1 MTSSKKYIK
10 KDQIQHIIDRS
21 EMYVGSKTLKKSIEY
36 VAEKVT
42 DKFEIVKK
50 EIVVSPAIIR
60 VFIEAL
66 SNAVDNYERSK
77 STSIKCTKI
86 KVTIDRETGLT
97 SVWNDG
103 DVIPIEINEE
113 NQCYNHSLIFG
124 HLLTGSNYDDE
135 EDRVTSGRFGVGIK
149 ALNIFSSQF
158 TVEGLD
164 PDNGKSLKQTWTN
177 NMRVTE
183 GPVIKSSKIKK
194 GYTQISWIP
203 DFPLFKI
210 EKYTDD
216 ILSLYT
222 RYIIDVAMLT
232 KVNVYINDELLPVN
246 SLQSYSLLY
255 SSPTDESIAI
265 KIPNSEVVLTTSE
278 EGFQDISFVNGIST
292 KLGGVHVD
300 VWSEAIFRPIV
311 DKFNNTKTTKASQTK
326 PKINI
331 NDVKQF
337 FKLFVNSSVI
347 RPEFD
352 SQSKNRLESPSVE
365 ADVRKTQIDKI
376 CKWSVMG
383 KIEDIIRSK
392 EFSVLKKSEGKRKRI
407 VKVEG
412 LDHANLA
419 GSKNSSECTL
429 IICEGLSAKTY
440 AVAGIQK
447 GVYGKAGR
455 DWFGIYPL
463 TGKLMNVRNFSP
475 TSIAS
480 NKVITN
486 LIQTIGLKYDTDYLN
501 ETNFNSLNYGNV
513 MVMTDADVDGC
524 HIEGLLLNFFHYLFP
539 TLLQREKPF
548 LVSMKTPIV
557 RVFNPKGDILFYDE
571 KRFQRWFSEQT
582 KKVKTK
588 YYKGLGTTRPEDV
601 HDTFGLKMVEYVK
614 DDDVD
619 INMSKVFNRKEAD
632 TRKEWLS
639 DYSVDNNTFSLDDQ
653 AEISQ
658 MQLSSFINGEL
669 IKFSIAD
676 CGRSIP
682 NFIDGLKESQRK
694 ILYAVK
700 KRNLRYSGQSLK
712 VAQLSGYTAE
722 HSNYHHGEQNLCD
735 TIVGLANEFP
745 GTNNIPLLYRD
756 GMFGTRLEG
765 GSDSASPRYIYT
777 KMEYLTEYL
786 FREEDEPL
794 LTQVN
799 DDGDLVQPEFYV
811 PILPMILVNGCNAG
825 IGTGWSCN
833 IPCFNPL
840 EIIEGIRDWLDKNTE
855 QDTGERKE
863 NVSVLPNMIPWYRG
877 FKGTIEADESKVKR
891 YITKG
896 IIQETK
902 DGSFEV
908 SELPINMW
916 TNKFK
921 EMCEDLQEEKKLKT
935 MKNYSTPNEV
945 NFIITNGNEFE
956 CSMETLK
963 LHSYL
968 YTSNMVLFD
977 DKNKIKKYD
986 SFHEILN
993 NFCVIRYRYYHL
1005 RKEYQLRQLE
1015 IELKMLQNKE
1025 RFISEVMDD
1034 TLDIMKKKES
1044 VIIQNLKERNYDEDL
1059 KRENGGYEY
1068 LLGMQVRSF
1077 TEEKVNALRNE
1088 IQILTDK
1095 INTLKI
1101 TTEKQLWIN
1110 DLEEFQVKYDEWLV
1124 IINEAEKPKGKKKES
1139 QIKRRVTK
1147 KVAEQTS
1154 PKLKLQ
1160 IIKKVAEQTSPKPK
1174 LQITKK
1180 VTGQTS
1186 PKPKLQI
1193 TKKVKSNE

>member
-1 MTSSKKYIK
+1 MASSKKYIK
-10 KDQIQHIIDRS
+10 KDPIEHIMLRPD
-21 EMYVGSKTLKKSIEY
+21 MYIGSTTVKKTTEY
-36 VAEKVT
+36 VAEKVVVENSPT
-42 DKFEIVKK
+42 TYKINKK
-50 EIVVSPAIIR
+50 EIAISSGIVR
-60 VFIEAL
+60 VFIEAI
-66 SNAVDNYERSK
+66 SNAVDNVERSK
-77 STSIKCTKI
+77 NTKTKCTKI
-86 KVTIDRETGLT
+86 KVNIDKETGLT

-103 DVIPIEINEE
+103 DIIPIEINDE

-124 HLLTGSNYDDE
+124 HLLTGSNYDDT
-135 EDRVTSGRFGVGIK
+135 EDRFTSGKNGLGVK
-149 ALNIFSSQF
+149 LLNVFSKHFS
-158 TVEGLD
+158 VEGLD
-164 PDNGKSLKQTWTN
+164 PHNGKTLKQIWTN
-177 NMRVTE
+177 NMRTTE
-183 GPVIKSSKIKK
+183 GPVVQNTKMKK

-203 DFPLFKI
+203 DFTLFKI

-222 RYIIDVAMLT
+222 RYIIDIAMLT
-232 KVNVYINDELLPVN
+232 KVSVYINDEILPIN
-246 SLQSYSLLY
+246 NLQTYATLY
-255 SSPTDESIAI
+255 QSEDLSPEEMIAI
-265 KIPNSEVVLTTSE
+265 KIPNSEVVLTTSDD
-278 EGFQDISFVNGIST
+278 GFQDISFVNGIST

-300 VWSEAIFRPIV
+300 AWSEAIFRPIV
-311 DKFNNTKTTKASQTK
+311 DKFNASKTKSSQTK

-337 FKLFVNSSVI
+337 FKLFVNSTVI

-352 SQSKNRLESPSVE
+352 GQSKNRLESPSVE
-365 ADVRKTQIDKI
+365 ADIRKTHIDKI
-376 CKWSVMG
+376 CKWSVIS

-392 EFSVLKKSEGKRKRI
+392 EFSVLKKSESKRKRI
-407 VKVEG
+407 VKVDG

-419 GSKNSSECTL
+419 GSKNSNDCTL

-501 ETNFNSLNYGNV
+501 DTNFNSLNYGKI

-539 TLLQREKPF
+539 TLLQREQPF

-557 RVFNPKGDILFYDE
+557 RVFNPRGDILFYDE
-571 KRFQRWFSEQT
+571 KRFQKWFSEQT

-601 HDTFGLKMVEYVK
+601 PDTFGLKMVEYIK
-614 DDDVD
+614 DNDVD
-619 INMSKVFNRKEAD
+619 MNMSKVFNRKESD
-632 TRKEWLS
+632 TRKEWLAE
-639 DYSVDNNTFSLDDQ
+639 YSEDNNNFSLDDQ
-653 AEISQ
+653 GEISQ
-658 MQLSSFINGEL
+658 MHLSSFINGEL

-694 ILYAVK
+694 IMYAVK

-765 GSDSASPRYIYT
+765 GADAASPRYIYT
-777 KMEYLTEYL
+777 KMEYLTEYI

-833 IPCFNPL
+833 IPCFNPM
-840 EIIEGIRDWLDKNTE
+840 EIIDGIKDWLDNNTE
-855 QDTGERKE
+855 PDSGERKE
-863 NVSVLPNMIPWYRG
+863 NLSVLPTMVPWYRG
-877 FKGTIEADESKVKR
+877 FKGTIEADESKCKR

-902 DGSFEV
+902 DGCFEV

-921 EMCEDLQEEKKLKT
+921 ELCEDLQEEKKLKT

-945 NFIITNGNEFE
+945 KFIITSSNEFE
-956 CSMETLK
+956 CSLEKLK

-977 DKNKIKKYD
+977 DKNKIRKYD
-986 SFHEILN
+986 SVYEILN
-993 NFCVIRYRYYHL
+993 KFCVVRYRYYHL
-1005 RKEYQLRQLE
+1005 RKEYQLRQLG
-1015 IELKMLQNKE
+1015 IELKMLENKE

-1034 TLDIMKKKES
+1034 TLDIMKQKEA
-1044 VIIQNLKERNYDEDL
+1044 VIVQNLKDRNYDEDL

-1077 TEEKVNALRNE
+1077 TEEKVNTLRNE
-1088 IQILTDK
+1088 IQILIDK
-1095 INTLKI
+1095 INILRN
-1101 TTEKQLWIN
+1101 TTEKQLWMN
-1110 DLEEFQVKYDEWLV
+1110 DLDEFKIKYNEWLL
-1124 IINEAEKPKGKKKES
+1124 IMSEAETPKGQKGSKGKKKVEANE
-1139 QIKRRVTK
+1139 QPKRRITK
-1147 KVAEQTS
+1147 KIVEVTVESKPVA
-1154 PKLKLQ
+1154 KLK
-1160 IIKKVAEQTSPKPK
+1160 IIKKVKRTED
-1174 LQITKK
+1174 
-1180 VTGQTS
+1180 
-1186 PKPKLQI
+1186 
-1193 TKKVKSNE
+1193 

>member
-1 MTSSKKYIK
+1 MATTSKIKYVKKNPIEHIMIRPDMYI
-10 KDQIQHIIDRS
+10 
-21 EMYVGSKTLKKSIEY
+21 GSVTLKKTLEY
-36 VAEKVT
+36 VA
-42 DKFEIVKK
+42 DKEEAGPYKIYKK
-50 EIVVSPAIIR
+50 EIVISPGIIR
-60 VFIEAL
+60 IFIEAI
-66 SNAVDNYERSK
+66 SNAIDNFQRSK
-77 STSIKCTKI
+77 NTSTKCTKI
-86 KVTIDRETGLT
+86 KVTIDKETGLT
-97 SVWNDG
+97 SIWNDG
-103 DVIPIEINEE
+103 CIIPIEMNDE
-113 NQCYNHSLIFG
+113 NNCYNHSLIFG

-135 EDRVTSGRFGVGIK
+135 EDRITSGKNGLGIK
-149 ALNIFSSQF
+149 LLNVFSSRF
-158 TVEGLD
+158 EVEGLD
-164 PDNGKSLKQTWTN
+164 PQNGKILNQTWTN
-177 NMRVTE
+177 NMRDTE
-183 GPVIKSSKIKK
+183 GPVVTDTKLKK
-194 GYTQISWIP
+194 GYTKVSWIP
-203 DFPLFKI
+203 DFSLFKLK
-210 EKYTDD
+210 KYTTD
-216 ILSLYT
+216 IIRLYT
-222 RYIIDVAMLT
+222 RYVIDSAMLT
-232 KVNVYINDELLPVN
+232 KVGVYINEELIPVN
-246 SLQSYSLLY
+246 SLQTYASLY
-255 SSPTDESIAI
+255 SSPSDESIAI

-278 EGFQDISFVNGIST
+278 VGFEDISFVNGIST

-300 VWSEAIFRPIV
+300 AWAEAIFRPIV
-311 DKFNNTKTTKASQTK
+311 DKVNGSTKSKSSQTK

-337 FKLFVNSSVI
+337 FKLFVNSTVV

-352 SQSKNRLESPSVE
+352 GQSKNKLESPAVE
-365 ADVRKTQIDKI
+365 ADVKKTQIDKI
-376 CKWSVMG
+376 CKWSIME

-392 EFSVLKKSEGKRKRI
+392 EFSVLKKTEGKRKRI
-407 VKVEG
+407 VKVDG

-419 GSKNSSECTL
+419 GSKHSKECTL

-447 GVYGKAGR
+447 GVYGKVGR

-486 LIQTIGLKYDTDYLN
+486 LIQTIGLRYDTDYLDEAN
-501 ETNFNSLNYGNV
+501 YSTLNYGKI

-524 HIEGLLLNFFHYLFP
+524 HIEGLLINFFHYLFP
-539 TLLQREKPF
+539 SLLQREQPF

-571 KRFQRWFSEQT
+571 KRFQTWFSEQN

-601 HDTFGLKMVEYVK
+601 PDTFGLKMVEYVK
-614 DDDVD
+614 DND
-619 INMSKVFNRKEAD
+619 IDTNMSKVFSRKEAD
-632 TRKEWLS
+632 NRKEWLAE
-639 DYSVDNNTFSLDDQ
+639 YSIENNNFSLDDQ
-653 AEISQ
+653 GEISQ
-658 MQLSSFINGEL
+658 MELSSFVNGEL

-712 VAQLSGYTAE
+712 VAQLAGYTAE

-765 GSDSASPRYIYT
+765 GSDAASPRYIYT
-777 KMEYLTEYL
+777 KMEYLTEYI

-794 LTQVN
+794 LKQVN
-799 DDGDLVQPEFYV
+799 DDGDLVQPEFYI

-840 EIIEGIRDWLDKNTE
+840 EIIEGIKEWLVNNTE
-855 QDTGERKE
+855 EDTGERKE
-863 NVSVLPNMIPWYRG
+863 NVSVLPNLIPWYRG
-877 FKGTIEADESKVKR
+877 FKGTIEVDESRVKR
-891 YITKG
+891 YISRG
-896 IIQETK
+896 IISENK
-902 DGSFEV
+902 SGFEV

-921 EMCEDLQEEKKLKT
+921 EFCEDLQEEKKLKT

-945 NFIITNGNEFE
+945 KFILTNGNEFE
-956 CSMETLK
+956 CSIESLK
-963 LHSYL
+963 MHSYL

-977 DKNKIKKYD
+977 EKNKIKKYD
-986 SFHEILN
+986 SVFEILN
-993 NFCVIRYRYYHL
+993 RFCVVRYRYYHL
-1005 RKEYQLRQLE
+1005 RKEYQLRQLGV
-1015 IELKMLQNKE
+1015 ELKMLQNKE

-1034 TLDIMKKKES
+1034 TLDIMKKKEA
-1044 VIIQNLKERNYDEDL
+1044 VIILKLKERNYDEDL
-1059 KRENGGYEY
+1059 KKENGGYEY

-1077 TEEKVNALRNE
+1077 TEEKVNSLRNE
-1088 IQILTDK
+1088 IRVLIDK
-1095 INTLKI
+1095 IETLQN

-1110 DLEEFQVKYDEWLV
+1110 DLDEFKIKYDEWLV
-1124 IINEAEKPKGKKKES
+1124 IMKSSEKTAEKPKGKK
-1139 QIKRRVTK
+1139 RVET
-1147 KVAEQTS
+1147 E
-1154 PKLKLQ
+1154 
-1160 IIKKVAEQTSPKPK
+1160 IKPK
-1174 LQITKK
+1174 TTRSKITKK
-1180 VTGQTS
+1180 
-1186 PKPKLQI
+1186 
-1193 TKKVKSNE
+1193 